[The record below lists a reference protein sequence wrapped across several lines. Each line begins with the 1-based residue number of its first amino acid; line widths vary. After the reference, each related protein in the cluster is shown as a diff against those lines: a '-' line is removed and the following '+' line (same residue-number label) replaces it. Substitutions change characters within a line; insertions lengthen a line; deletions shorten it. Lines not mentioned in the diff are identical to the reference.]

1 MNDFLTKLVSDKR
14 MVFMLDTIFDGI
26 YIVNLNREIVF
37 WNKGAEKIT
46 GYTFDEVKGKKCSAN
61 ILNHIDE
68 NGKLL
73 CKSGCPL
80 TYCIKTGINIEEK
93 IYPLH
98 KSGERFPVL
107 THVAPIKD
115 NDGIVVGAIEVF
127 RDVSKEEDFR
137 IIQEKFNGFIQKYI
151 SKDTY
156 EEILNQVKHGK
167 SDLNVVRDLTILY
180 LDIVGFTEFSENID
194 PNSIA
199 DLLNDLFG
207 ICGIITRE
215 FHGDIDKFI
224 GDSIM
229 ATFLDAND
237 AVNASKKI
245 LEALDHFNKIRENKE
260 LRKIQ
265 LRLGINSGN
274 VVQVEIGTKDRKD
287 YTVLGDV
294 VNTASRIQSI
304 ADPDSI
310 YISES
315 TLARLTLD
323 NEFSLVGSK
332 KLKGKKE
339 SIKVYKYD
347 SKN

>member
-1 MNDFLTKLVSDKR
+1 MSDFLLGLMSNKNLVY
-14 MVFMLDTIFDGI
+14 MLDTIFDGV
-26 YIVNLNREIVF
+26 YIVNTNREIVF

-46 GYTFDEVKGKKCSAN
+46 GYSFNEVKGKKCSAN
-61 ILNHIDE
+61 VLNHIDGD
-68 NGKLL
+68 GKLL

-80 TYCIKTGINIEEK
+80 THCIKTGLNIEEK

-98 KSGERFPVL
+98 KNGKRFPVL

-115 NDGIVVGAIEVF
+115 TEGLVVGAIEVF
-127 RDVSKEEDFR
+127 RDITKDEDFR
-137 IIQEKFNGFIQKYI
+137 ILQEKFNGFIQKYI

-167 SDLNVVRDLTILY
+167 SELNVIRDLTILY
-180 LDIVGFTEFSENID
+180 LDIVGFTEYSENID

-207 ICGIITRE
+207 ICGVITRE

-245 LEALDHFNKIRENKE
+245 FVALDHFNKIRESRG
-260 LRKIQ
+260 LCKIQ

-304 ADPDSI
+304 AEPDSI

-315 TLARLTLD
+315 TLARLNSKL
-323 NEFSLVGSK
+323 NFHWVGSK

-339 SIKVYKYD
+339 SINIYKYK
-347 SKN
+347 S